1 MFNLYLK
8 GPIEV
13 PLFYSCFGVIMIDV
27 GIINYNGSDELTEC
41 VKSLK
46 AQTVPVRIF
55 VFDNASTDNS
65 IQILKALNLDCKII
79 ECSKNLGYAGA
90 CNGLLENMDSDV
102 QVLCNMDLEFDPTW
116 AENLLRCFERHPQA
130 GSIASLVME
139 KSGVVNAVGV
149 RFGPDLFA
157 KNEASGLNIAEADVR
172 EKEVFGCY
180 GAVMCFRKKAAEAA
194 GRMDASFF
202 LFFEE
207 TEWYFRHNLAGFK
220 TVFCPDAKVYHE
232 RSMTTVR
239 YSPRKLF
246 YSERN
251 RLRSAIRLMPIIDVF
266 KLPVRGF
273 VRYLNMAKGG
283 VPGQSGDGKKLS
295 KAAICGALA
304 RAWLQALAMLPGELV
319 VRRKYRKKFGD
330 VSSVT
335 KAILAKYR
343 LDG

>member
-1 MFNLYLK
+1 MQ
-8 GPIEV
+8 
-13 PLFYSCFGVIMIDV
+13 IDV
-27 GIINYNGSDELTEC
+27 GIINYNGGLELSEC
-41 VKSLK
+41 VGSLL
-46 AQTVPVRIF
+46 AQSVPVRVL
-55 VFDNASTDNS
+55 VFDNASTDDS
-65 IQILKALNLDCKII
+65 IQRLREKNLDCKVI
-79 ECSKNLGYAGA
+79 ESPKNLGYAGA
-90 CNGLLENMDSDV
+90 CNGLLENMDSEI

-116 AENLLRCFERHPQA
+116 AENLLRCFERHPEA
-130 GSIASLVME
+130 GAVASLVME

-149 RFGPDLFA
+149 RFGADLFA
-157 KNEASGLNIAEADVR
+157 KNEASGLDISEADVR

-180 GAVMCFRKKAAEAA
+180 GAVMSFRKSAAVAA
-194 GRMDASFF
+194 GKMDASFF

-251 RLRSAIRLMPIIDVF
+251 RLRTAVRLLPLADVL
-266 KLPVRGF
+266 KLPFQGV

-295 KAAICGALA
+295 KVSICAALA
-304 RAWLQALAMLPGELV
+304 KAWLQALAMLPDELV
-319 VRRKYRKKFGD
+319 IRKKYRKKFGN
-330 VSSVT
+330 VGAKVRE
-335 KAILAKYR
+335 ILESYPIENR
-343 LDG
+343 

>member
-1 MFNLYLK
+1 MQ
-8 GPIEV
+8 
-13 PLFYSCFGVIMIDV
+13 IDV
-27 GIINYNGSDELTEC
+27 GIINYNGGLELSEC
-41 VKSLK
+41 VGSLL
-46 AQTVPVRIF
+46 AQSVPVRVL
-55 VFDNASTDNS
+55 VFDNASTDDS
-65 IQILKALNLDCKII
+65 IAQLRKKNLDCKII
-79 ECSKNLGYAGA
+79 ESSKNLGYAGA
-90 CNGLLENMDSDV
+90 CNGLLENMDSDI

-116 AENLLRCFERHPQA
+116 AENLLRCFERHPEA
-130 GSIASLVME
+130 GSVASLVME

-149 RFGPDLFA
+149 RFGADLFA
-157 KNEASGLNIAEADVR
+157 KNEASGLDISEADVR

-180 GAVMCFRKKAAEAA
+180 GAVMSFRKSAAVAA
-194 GRMDASFF
+194 GKMDASFF

-251 RLRSAIRLMPIIDVF
+251 RLRTAVRLLPLADVL
-266 KLPVRGF
+266 KLPFQGF

-295 KAAICGALA
+295 KVSICVALA
-304 RAWLQALAMLPGELV
+304 KAWLQALVMLPDELV
-319 VRRKYRKKFGD
+319 IRKKYRKKFGN
-330 VSSVT
+330 VGAKVRE
-335 KAILAKYR
+335 ILDAYPIENR
-343 LDG
+343 

>member
-1 MFNLYLK
+1 MK
-8 GPIEV
+8 
-13 PLFYSCFGVIMIDV
+13 IDV
-27 GIINYNGSDELTEC
+27 GIINYNGGSELSEC
-41 VKSLK
+41 VKSLM
-46 AQTVPVRIF
+46 AQTQSVR
-55 VFDNASTDNS
+55 VLVYDNASTDNS
-65 IQILKALNLDCKII
+65 IQILKEQGLDCKVI
-79 ECSKNLGYAGA
+79 ESPKNLGYAGA
-90 CNGLLENMDSDV
+90 CNGLLENMDADI

-116 AENLLRCFERHPQA
+116 AENLLKCFDRHPEA

-149 RFGPDLFA
+149 QFGPDLFA
-157 KNEASGLNIAEADVR
+157 KNEASGLNIADADVR

-180 GAVMCFRKKAAEAA
+180 GAVMSFRKIAAEAA
-194 GRMDASFF
+194 GKMDASFF

-251 RLRSAIRLMPIIDVF
+251 RLRTAVRLLPWSDVL
-266 KLPVRGF
+266 KLPFLGF
-273 VRYLNMAKGG
+273 VRYLKMAKGG

-295 KAAICGALA
+295 KVSICTALFK
-304 RAWLQALAMLPGELV
+304 AWFQAFVMLPEELLI
-319 VRRKYRKKFGD
+319 RMKYRHQFGK
-330 VSSVT
+330 VSAVVSN
-335 KAILAKYR
+335 ILKTYPVDR
-343 LDG
+343 

>member
-1 MFNLYLK
+1 MK
-8 GPIEV
+8 
-13 PLFYSCFGVIMIDV
+13 IDV
-27 GIINYNGSDELTEC
+27 GIINYNGGSELIEC
-41 VKSLK
+41 VKSLM
-46 AQTVPVRIF
+46 AQTQSVR
-55 VFDNASTDNS
+55 VLVYDNASTDNS
-65 IQILKALNLDCKII
+65 IALLKDSGLDCKVI
-79 ECSKNLGYAGA
+79 ESPKNLGYAGA
-90 CNGLLENMDSDV
+90 CNGLLENMDADI

-116 AENLLRCFERHPQA
+116 AENLLKCFDRHPEA

-149 RFGPDLFA
+149 QFGPDLFA
-157 KNEASGLNIAEADVR
+157 KNEASGLNIADADVR

-180 GAVMCFRKKAAEAA
+180 GAVMSFRKAAAEAA
-194 GRMDASFF
+194 GKMDASFF

-220 TVFCPDAKVYHE
+220 TVFCPEAKVYHE

-251 RLRSAIRLMPIIDVF
+251 RLRTAVRLLPVGDIL

-295 KAAICGALA
+295 KFAICGALA
-304 RAWLQALAMLPGELV
+304 KAWLQALAMLPTELV
-319 VRRKYRKKFGD
+319 IRKKYCKKFGD
-330 VSSVT
+330 VSSAT
-335 KAILAKYR
+335 KAILEKYR
-343 LDG
+343 ID

>member
-1 MFNLYLK
+1 MK
-8 GPIEV
+8 GPFRS
-13 PLFYSCFGVIMIDV
+13 LFLWLNMNINV
-27 GIINYNGSDELTEC
+27 GIINYNGGSELSEC
-41 VKSLK
+41 VKSLM
-46 AQTVPVRIF
+46 AQSEPVRVL

-65 IQILKALNLDCKII
+65 ISLLREQGLDCKII
-79 ECSKNLGYAGA
+79 ESPKNLGYAGA
-90 CNGLLENMDSDV
+90 CNGLLENMDSDI

-116 AENLLRCFERHPQA
+116 AENLLRCFERHPEA

-149 RFGPDLFA
+149 RFGADLFA
-157 KNEASGLNIAEADVR
+157 KNEASGLNIADADVR

-180 GAVMCFRKKAAEAA
+180 GAVMSFRKQAAVAA
-194 GRMDASFF
+194 GKMDASFF

-220 TVFCPDAKVYHE
+220 TIFCPEAKVYHE

-251 RLRSAIRLMPIIDVF
+251 RLRTAIRLMPVADVL

-295 KAAICGALA
+295 KMSICGALA
-304 RAWLQALAMLPGELV
+304 KAWLQALVMLPDELV
-319 VRRKYRKKFGD
+319 VRKKYRRKFGD
-330 VSSVT
+330 VGAKVSE
-335 KAILAKYR
+335 ILKTYPIE
-343 LDG
+343 

>member
-1 MFNLYLK
+1 MQ
-8 GPIEV
+8 
-13 PLFYSCFGVIMIDV
+13 IDV
-27 GIINYNGSDELTEC
+27 GIINYNGGLELSEC
-41 VKSLK
+41 VGSLL
-46 AQTVPVRIF
+46 AQSVPVRVL
-55 VFDNASTDNS
+55 VFDNASTDDS
-65 IQILKALNLDCKII
+65 IAQLRKKNLDCKII
-79 ECSKNLGYAGA
+79 ESSKNLGYAGA
-90 CNGLLENMDSDV
+90 CNGLLENMDSDI

-116 AENLLRCFERHPQA
+116 AENLLHCFERHPEA
-130 GSIASLVME
+130 GSVASLVME

-149 RFGPDLFA
+149 RFGADLFA
-157 KNEASGLNIAEADVR
+157 KNEASGLDISEADVR

-180 GAVMCFRKKAAEAA
+180 GAVMSFRKSAAVAA
-194 GRMDASFF
+194 GKMDASFF

-251 RLRSAIRLMPIIDVF
+251 RLRTAVRLLPLADVL
-266 KLPVRGF
+266 KLPLQGF

-295 KAAICGALA
+295 KVSICVALA
-304 RAWLQALAMLPGELV
+304 KAWLQALAMLPDELV
-319 VRRKYRKKFGD
+319 IRKKYRKKFGN
-330 VSSVT
+330 VGAKVRE
-335 KAILAKYR
+335 ILDAYPIENR
-343 LDG
+343 

>member
-1 MFNLYLK
+1 MQ
-8 GPIEV
+8 
-13 PLFYSCFGVIMIDV
+13 IDV
-27 GIINYNGSDELTEC
+27 GIINYNGGLELSEC
-41 VKSLK
+41 VGSLL
-46 AQTVPVRIF
+46 AQSVPVRVL
-55 VFDNASTDNS
+55 VFDNASTDDS
-65 IQILKALNLDCKII
+65 IQRLREKNLDCKVI
-79 ECSKNLGYAGA
+79 ESPKNLGYAGA
-90 CNGLLENMDSDV
+90 CNELLENMDSDI

-116 AENLLRCFERHPQA
+116 AENLLRCFERHPEA
-130 GSIASLVME
+130 GSVASLVME

-149 RFGPDLFA
+149 RFGADLFA
-157 KNEASGLNIAEADVR
+157 KNEASGLDISEADVR

-180 GAVMCFRKKAAEAA
+180 GAVMSFRKSAAVAA
-194 GRMDASFF
+194 GKMDASFF

-251 RLRSAIRLMPIIDVF
+251 RLRTAVRLLPLADVL
-266 KLPVRGF
+266 KLPLQGF

-295 KAAICGALA
+295 KVSICVALA
-304 RAWLQALAMLPGELV
+304 KAWLQALVMLPDELV
-319 VRRKYRKKFGD
+319 IRKKYRKKFGN
-330 VSSVT
+330 VGAKVRE
-335 KAILAKYR
+335 ILDAYPIENR
-343 LDG
+343 